1 MTHKYPLIAAGVAAA
16 LGSGYVQAAAPTIAQ
31 AAAATNTMVI
41 AGSSAAKDGIIN
53 GIENDICG
61 SSANTLLVTSSG
73 GTKNFF
79 ALSCNV
85 AQAIGTNISNGELVT
100 IYYRNEGGSVVGALP
115 IASSHTILRMNLADA
130 SCTGSGLTA
139 TCTINGTTSTNG
151 PNDSWTGA
159 VIADNVDLGVTDV
172 EPGVL
177 TGANY
182 PTPYSAAAFGSASTA
197 QMKALNHTRLYQQVF
212 GLAVNNSGGSLPA
225 TINLT
230 RESAAN
236 ILLHNYTNWNKVP
249 DALTGN
255 PIASASV
262 PITLVNREAGSG
274 TRAGANL
281 YFLLYQCGSTS
292 ALSPAT
298 GNFST
303 ADELVAVNGT
313 AGAIGYTVVD
323 QLLKPSN
330 ATSWTNLVL
339 ATINGVTPSNLA
351 AATGQYDYWYEATTI
366 LNPGTAGATLDLA
379 NFVQTDLPKISDAP
393 NSPAINAIPGIQGN
407 VGTVPLSDNG
417 AAGTS
422 KVYINPFTRS
432 GTSCNVPAEQN

>member
-16 LGSGYVQAAAPTIAQ
+16 LGGGYVQAAAPTIAQ

-53 GIENDICG
+53 GVENDICSG
-61 SSANTLLVTSSG
+61 PANTLLVTSAG

-79 ALSCNV
+79 ALSCNI
-85 AQAIGTNISNGELVT
+85 AQAIGSIPINTLVT

-115 IASSHTILRMNLADA
+115 IAASHTILRMNLADP
-130 SCTGSGLTA
+130 SCAGSGLTA
-139 TCTINGTTSTNG
+139 TCTINGTTTTNG

-159 VIADNVDLGVTDV
+159 VIADNVDLGITDV

-182 PTPYSAAAFGSASTA
+182 PTPYAATAFGSATTA

-212 GLAVNNSGGSLPA
+212 GLVVNNNSASLPA

-236 ILLHNYTNWNKVP
+236 ILLRNYTNWNKVP

-255 PIASASV
+255 PIASGSV
-262 PITLVNREAGSG
+262 PITLVQREAGSG

-281 YFLLYQCGSTS
+281 YFLLYQCGSTN
-292 ALSPAT
+292 ALTPAA

-303 ADELVAVNGT
+303 TDELVAVNGT
-313 AGAIGYTVVD
+313 AGAIGYAVID
-323 QLLKPSN
+323 QILKPSN
-330 ATSWTNLVL
+330 ATNWTNLVL
-339 ATINGVTPSNLA
+339 ATINGVAPSNLA
-351 AATGQYDYWYEATTI
+351 AATGQYDYWYEANTI
-366 LNPGTAGATLDLA
+366 LNPGTAGTTLDLA
-379 NFVQTDLPKISDAP
+379 NFVQTDIPKIAEAP
-393 NSPAINAIPGIQGN
+393 SSPAINAIPGIQGN

-417 AAGTS
+417 GVGTS